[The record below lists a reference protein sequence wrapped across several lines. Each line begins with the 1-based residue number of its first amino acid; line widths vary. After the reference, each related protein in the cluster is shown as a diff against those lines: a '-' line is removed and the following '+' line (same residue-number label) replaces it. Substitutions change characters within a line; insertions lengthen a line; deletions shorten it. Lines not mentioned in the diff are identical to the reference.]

1 MSEADGASPG
11 ERLRQARNELGIS
24 QAKMAGEVGLAQ
36 STLADYER
44 GHRPPPVSTLLAL
57 EYRFRVNHEWVLEGK
72 GRPLKTDM
80 STRPVVV
87 TGEDELEAL
96 HRLEGRDKYYAVPY
110 LADAAA
116 AGQGLVMEED
126 IEGYCL
132 VHARVAGQ
140 PEALRCVRIEGDSM
154 EPGLTDGSIVAVDTR
169 VKELEKVRGKI
180 VCARTGEDGVVIKRL
195 RVREPYLLLYSDHPD
210 QEKYSPIVVD
220 LREVEDPLIGQVVWA
235 WVDLR

>member
-1 MSEADGASPG
+1 MNQPEEASPG
-11 ERLRQARNELGIS
+11 ERLRQVRNKLGIS
-24 QAKMAGEVGLAQ
+24 QSKMADGVGLAQ

-44 GHRPPPVSTLLAL
+44 GHREPPVSTLLAL
-57 EYRFRVNHEWVLEGK
+57 EYQFRINHEWILEGK
-72 GRPLKTDM
+72 GEPLRTDL

-87 TGEDELEAL
+87 ADEDDLDAM
-96 HRLEGRDKYYAVPY
+96 HRLEGRDKYHAVPY
-110 LADAAA
+110 LRDPAA
-116 AGQGLVMEED
+116 AGSGLVMEED

-132 VHARVAGQ
+132 VHSRVAGQ

-154 EPGLTDGSIVAVDTR
+154 SPGLTDGSIVAVDTR
-169 VKELEKVRGKI
+169 VRELEKARGKI
-180 VCARTGEDGVVIKRL
+180 VCARTGDDGVVIKRL